1 MTSQTKTDKYAVQ
14 AARMAPGTRMM
25 RTALTLLVALLA
37 WPVGLYAYS
46 EGDWDFDYDEDGCV
60 ILTEYKGSATEVTTP
75 ETLGGYPVVEIGYQC
90 FKDKWGIS
98 KVTITSGVIKVG
110 TRAFAGCI
118 SLTSI
123 SFPITI
129 LEIGGNAFFKCTA
142 LTSVTLPE
150 RLIRIADGL
159 FAECTKLEIVTIPN
173 SVTSIGETAFSN
185 CSSLKNITIPNSI
198 TQIEYYAFY
207 LSGLENLFYAGTKTQ
222 WEEVTK
228 NLHAFDRTSAT
239 IHWLCTATFD
249 MQGVGTAPES
259 QTVYSGVANALTI
272 PTPAPSAQGYIFG
285 GWYTSDACTEEYD
298 FTASL
303 DDNVTIYAKW
313 TPLENT
319 ITFDTGGKGTT
330 PDSQTLLSGETVTE
344 PEVQFVGEEGH
355 EEGIEGWYTDADRTQ
370 AYDFSTPVDHTMTLY
385 AKWVAAGHATIN
397 VTNAEG
403 GTCTLTD
410 AKGRTFAD
418 GLIIPGI
425 HTLTVEPLSGHA
437 FSGSYTMIERRNAA
451 TISST
456 TIAGSSPKTYSIDLT
471 ENDVDVSVSFT
482 TQHILSVDIATDGTA
497 TAGTYTINDNMGHEF
512 HHNSVLEYVADEASV
527 WDPRYDLVLTISKA
541 DHVGCAVTIVNNGRT
556 TIHTEDVKT
565 YTITPYGSVDIELFF
580 YDKTTGVLT
589 LLDDDS
595 ALPDGSQNAD
605 LISAADGKR
614 RMVTLSGRTLYR
626 DGGWN
631 TICLPFDV
639 KIEGSPLD
647 KTGVEA
653 RTLSEASIEGN
664 TLTLTFGDPVTT
676 LEAGKPYIIK
686 WKKPGSY
693 DQNSGNYDIANPL
706 FSSVTLKNIL
716 LPVKQTAID
725 FTGSFSPVIINGEDR
740 TKLYLGAD
748 NTLYYPNADMT
759 INAFRAIF
767 QLKNGY
773 TMGDPDSNINSIVLN
788 FGDDATSIVDAD
800 LKSASQESGILNP
813 LQQTWFTL
821 DGRRLNGKPT
831 AKGIYI
837 YNGYKIV
844 IK

>member
-1 MTSQTKTDKYAVQ
+1 MLNVFEGCTS
-14 AARMAPGTRMM
+14 
-25 RTALTLLVALLA
+25 LE
-37 WPVGLYAYS
+37 S
-46 EGDWDFDYDEDGCV
+46 
-60 ILTEYKGSATEVTTP
+60 
-75 ETLGGYPVVEIGYQC
+75 
-90 FKDKWGIS
+90 
-98 KVTITSGVIKVG
+98 
-110 TRAFAGCI
+110 
-118 SLTSI
+118 
-123 SFPITI
+123 ITI
-129 LEIGGNAFFKCTA
+129 G
-142 LTSVTLPE
+142 
-150 RLIRIADGL
+150 
-159 FAECTKLEIVTIPN
+159 N
-173 SVTSIGETAFSN
+173 SVTSIGYHTFYN
-185 CSSLKNITIPNSI
+185 CTSLKSITLPNSVTTI
-198 TQIEYYAFY
+198 TDYAFEK
-207 LSGLENLFYAGTKTQ
+207 SGLTDVYYAGTKAQ
-222 WEEVTK
+222 WKKVNITPG
-228 NLHAFDRTSAT
+228 NAFWEISPAPT

-249 MQGVGTAPES
+249 MQGVGTAPEA
-259 QTVYSGVANALTI
+259 QTVYSGVANALTV
-272 PTPAPSAQGYIFG
+272 PTPAPSVQGYTFG
-285 GWYTSDACTEEYD
+285 GWYKNAACTEEYD
-298 FTASL
+298 FTAAL

-330 PDSQTLLSGETVTE
+330 PDSQTLWSGDTVTE
-344 PEVQFVGEEGH
+344 PEVQFVSEEGQ
-355 EEGIEGWYTDADRTQ
+355 EEGIEGWYTDADCTQ

-397 VTNAEG
+397 VTNSEG
-403 GTCTLTD
+403 GSCTLTD

-437 FSGSYTMIERRNAA
+437 FSGSYTMIERQNATA
-451 TISST
+451 TNST
-456 TIAGSSPKTYSIDLT
+456 TIAGSNPKTYSIDLT

-482 TQHILSVDIATDGTA
+482 TQHILSIDIATDGTA
-497 TAGTYTINDNMGHEF
+497 TAGSYTIEDEMGHEF
-512 HHNSVLEYVADEASV
+512 GHNSVLEYVADGTSV
-527 WDPRYDLVLTISKA
+527 WDSRYSLVLTISKA

-556 TIHTEDVKT
+556 TIPPEDDET
-565 YTITPYGSVDIELFF
+565 YTITPYGSIDIELFF

-595 ALPDGSQNAD
+595 TQPTGSQNAD

-653 RTLSEASIEGN
+653 RTLSEVSIEGN

-706 FSSVTLKNIL
+706 FSSVTLKNKL

-788 FGDDATSIVDAD
+788 FGDDATSIVDVD

-831 AKGIYI
+831 QKGIYI
-837 YNGYKIV
+837 YNGQKIV